1 MKSKYVKKRRPI
13 CRIELLG
20 SDTGYKDIEQ
30 NQAEPAQKL
39 LKCKI
44 GLKKMKIKVPV
55 KICKTVPRELEK
67 CVKTIKIVK
76 EKQKKK
82 VCSYHPKEIC
92 HKKKDTRVDKFILTA
107 P

>member
-13 CRIELLG
+13 CRIELQG
-20 SDTGYKDIEQ
+20 SDTGYNDIKQ
-30 NQAEPAQKL
+30 NQAEPAQKW

-44 GLKKMKIKVPV
+44 GLKKMKTKVPV

-76 EKQKKK
+76 ETRGKK
-82 VCSYHPKEIC
+82 VCSYHPQEIC
-92 HKKKDTRVDKFILTA
+92 HKKKDTRLDKFILNT

>member
-20 SDTGYKDIEQ
+20 NDTGYNDIEQ

-44 GLKKMKIKVPV
+44 GLKKMKIKVLV

-76 EKQKKK
+76 ERQKKK

-92 HKKKDTRVDKFILTA
+92 HKKKDTRVDKFILTE